1 MPGSTTDFFLF
12 TKSASLQRRIV
23 IVVRILNLL
32 NQSRRQRLEE
42 KFYVTKGTLLVLDL
56 DSPSPNDEPQRLQV
70 TVVSGPERRRHP
82 IFVRG
87 V

>member
-1 MPGSTTDFFLF
+1 MSGSTTDFFLF

-42 KFYVTKGTLLVLDL
+42 KFSVTIGILLVLVEYPGSGL
-56 DSPSPNDEPQRLQV
+56 TLSQR
-70 TVVSGPERRRHP
+70 
-82 IFVRG
+82 
-87 V
+87 